1 MWVTSSGIERGD
13 DGGALLTIR
22 VPEGLLRYA
31 VEKGSITVDGVSLT
45 IAAIAG
51 EGIRVALIPHTLAV
65 TTLGTAVPGR
75 SREPGNRCDREVRG
89 TTHDRWKGRTMTMS
103 EQERSDAG
111 TSPFA
116 SIPEAVDDIRA
127 GRVVIV
133 VDDADR
139 ENEGDLIMAAEKV
152 TPEAIAFIVRHSSG
166 VICMPVLGDRLD
178 ELEIPLMVADNTDQ
192 RHTAFTVSVD
202 ARRGV
207 STGISAADRARTI
220 RAIVD
225 PDTAPE
231 DLSRPGHI
239 FPLRYREGGV
249 LKRAGHTEA
258 SVDLAR
264 LAGLYPAGVL
274 CETVNDDGTM
284 ARLPGPG
291 GVRPRARVEDHL
303 DRRSHRVSPL
313 HETLVS
319 KVAEATIPTPQG
331 EFRSFAYE
339 SVVDGRTHVALVLG
353 DIGDGQDVLTRVHS
367 ECLTGDVFA
376 SLRCDCGEQL
386 AAVDGDHRRRGR
398 GVVLYIRGH
407 EGRAIG
413 LTHKLRAYE
422 LQDQGR
428 DTVEANT
435 DLGFAADPRE
445 YGIGAQILVDLGV
458 RTMRLLTN
466 NPAKRAGLE
475 GHGLSISERI
485 PIETEPTAREHRDTC
500 GRSGRRWGTCSTSSR
515 RVSGA
520 RRSW

>member
-1 MWVTSSGIERGD
+1 
-13 DGGALLTIR
+13 
-22 VPEGLLRYA
+22 
-31 VEKGSITVDGVSLT
+31 
-45 IAAIAG
+45 
-51 EGIRVALIPHTLAV
+51 
-65 TTLGTAVPGR
+65 
-75 SREPGNRCDREVRG
+75 
-89 TTHDRWKGRTMTMS
+89 MS
-103 EQERSDAG
+103 EQEQPG
-111 TSPFA
+111 TGSSPFA
-116 SIPEAVDDIRA
+116 TIPEALEDIRA

-166 VICMPVLGDRLD
+166 VICMPVVGDRLD
-178 ELEIPLMVADNTDQ
+178 ELQIPLMVADNTDH

-207 STGISAADRARTI
+207 TTGISAADRATTI

-225 PDTAPE
+225 PGTAPQ

-284 ARLPGPG
+284 ARLPDL
-291 GVRPRARVEDHL
+291 VRFGAEHGLKIISIADLIAYRREHEILVAR
-303 DRRSHRVSPL
+303 
-313 HETLVS
+313 
-319 KVAEATIPTPQG
+319 VAEATIPTPHG
-331 EFRSFAYE
+331 EYRLCAYE
-339 SVVDGRTHVALVLG
+339 SAVDGRTHVALVLG
-353 DIGDGQDVLTRVHS
+353 DIGDGRDVLTRVHS
-367 ECLTGDVFA
+367 ECLTGDVFG

-386 AAVDGDHRRRGR
+386 ERSMEIIGEEGR

-435 DLGFAADPRE
+435 DLGFPADPRE

-475 GHGLSISERI
+475 GHGLSISARI
-485 PIETEPTAREHRDTC
+485 PIETEPTPQNIEYLRTKREKMGHLLERLPETPILD
-500 GRSGRRWGTCSTSSR
+500 
-515 RVSGA
+515 GA
-520 RRSW
+520 GER